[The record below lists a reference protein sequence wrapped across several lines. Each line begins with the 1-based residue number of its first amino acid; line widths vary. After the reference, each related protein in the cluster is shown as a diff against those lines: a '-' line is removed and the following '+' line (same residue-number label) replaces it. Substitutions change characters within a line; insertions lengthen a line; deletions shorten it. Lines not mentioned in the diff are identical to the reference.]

1 MCNEALVDSHR
12 LLAHLKEL
20 RVKKNS
26 GELDDEA
33 SLSLQ
38 ETRWRNRLDYDL
50 ISSCLQNF
58 NEDVRLE
65 VLGLLVES
73 KKSTLVFNERE
84 FHVILQFLTFNLG
97 ERLEFVPL
105 IKKTFKRM
113 KESLA
118 VLKRQTTQVEK
129 IESCRH
135 EVRDNLQLYEQLKK
149 EYEATATRSLA
160 SIAYYRKFFT
170 KIREICLNGLCPGS
184 THTRKK
190 NSLRILQLQEE
201 LLSPDFRESPW
212 TPDQADKL
220 LQCLL
225 LDTYETNK
233 EVSFRI
239 ITNISPCLL
248 KLDNEER
255 VDEIINVAL
264 RLGNSI
270 RPIDSI
276 TAGYMFK
283 VSLLSPVIENVL
295 LRHLKIDAVV
305 CDADDVTLWLII
317 VIIEQLREPAR
328 LANENIIIA
337 AARHSLYGYLF
348 CIKLLLSICDLR
360 SKHDHSLWRRTVDDL
375 IGLCLS
381 LNKSVSQIVNNSSP
395 EGHFPM
401 DLDGKH
407 LNEDVDDVEVAVTP
421 QMVLLCSWRT
431 VKEVSL
437 LFGYLS
443 EKSPIEGGGRV
454 GLLSGEQIV
463 EIGDHLVTLLCET
476 KHRGAFEQAH
486 VGFEQLCRRLW
497 RAEEERLKQL
507 PKLWLYQVLLD
518 ITGLS
523 PGNSK
528 LCATRR
534 SAGVPFMV
542 QALIASAPSVSKKS
556 DAAVFHSVMRIL
568 LGLTEFTEECQLS
581 GAKEL
586 LEKEDFFKAI
596 RSPSASPN
604 SSHSITMTEVKT
616 HALNIL
622 RALFKH
628 AQLGDLTRAYAA
640 DGLIAAIKSYDEK
653 TWAERNAATLLYSSL
668 ITRIFGVQR
677 TKDHVNLTVHN
688 KMTGRIFF
696 EKYPKLLP
704 FMLHELKV
712 FIEASDGLIKPS
724 VQSILL
730 LLSRLYLSYNSDS
743 GDVNWRIDEFVS
755 LVSGC
760 AKSRVYNTRELAAR
774 ALVPLLTGKT
784 VGAFVNS
791 LFEVMINRP
800 GDNVNLNLLHG
811 YMLQILEITK
821 SSLLTAPEA
830 PKLEAEGFVRG
841 SEWIL
846 QQLETCNDRPAAFPL
861 ATALVNVF
869 CELVRVSGV
878 MESAVAFDGILRRLL
893 RHINGENSL
902 KDRPGREVYEAA
914 AAGFLISLLDSK
926 LGGFEAVRGE
936 EYWGCWGSMLSHAN
950 YQVQIVAW
958 ERVVRAVEVNS
969 SGEFSWRTLRLA
981 LEGVNSVRNDPD
993 LQSVIFEFL
1002 CEVFDRGEGEFKGF
1016 YVGDNRLLEISET
1029 VLRIFR
1035 GDLPQDNASFF
1046 RLLGK
1051 TFGRLIRS
1059 SRRESQL
1066 IADVGSAV
1074 YEGFREHSWMGSAG
1088 IDCRI
1093 AIAGVIH
1100 DIYADSSENGRKCIN
1115 YENTLNWWTTLL
1127 NLLVDDSNQVRKLA
1141 SIALSKVPPES
1152 EVKCDSHS
1160 LELFFYKFSKIWS
1173 GEGGLLFAAYFVWS
1187 LALAEG
1193 DYEMDD
1199 SDVFN
1204 KCYNYESFE
1213 PLRISSL
1220 CEEYLNTLSDHYDI
1234 HAPFPA
1240 GVQTWLIHRLNIESS
1255 DCQDAQAL
1263 ITSYRNR
1270 LPPLSNKLD
1279 DILDPTCNDKL
1290 LQSLAFEKFLL
1301 VEEPHYHGTMH
1312 NSN

>member
-1 MCNEALVDSHR
+1 MCNRDPVDCHY
-12 LLAHLKEL
+12 LLNNLKKL
-20 RVKKNS
+20 RVKKHS
-26 GELDDEA
+26 GELDDEE

-38 ETRWRNRLDYDL
+38 ETKWRNHLDYHF
-50 ISSCLQNF
+50 ISSCLQSV
-58 NEDVRLE
+58 NEDMRLE

-84 FHVILQFLTFNLG
+84 LNFILEFLTFNLG

-105 IKKTFKRM
+105 IKKCFKRM

-149 EYEATATRSLA
+149 EYQEAATSSLT
-160 SIAYYRKFFT
+160 SITSYRTFFS
-170 KIREICLNGLCPGS
+170 KIREICLNGICPGS

-190 NSLRILQLQEE
+190 NSLRILQLQEDF
-201 LLSPDFRESPW
+201 LSPDFQESTW
-212 TPDQADKL
+212 SSDQAEKL
-220 LQCLL
+220 LRCML
-225 LDTYETNK
+225 LDTYEVNK
-233 EVSFRI
+233 EVAFRI
-239 ITNISPCLL
+239 ITNISPYLL
-248 KLDNEER
+248 KLDNEEI

-276 TAGYMFK
+276 TAGYMLK
-283 VSLLSPVIENVL
+283 VCLLSPVIKNVL
-295 LRHLKIDAVV
+295 SKHLKIDADI
-305 CDADDVTLWLII
+305 CDVDDITLWLII
-317 VIIEQLREPAR
+317 VIMKQLREPAR
-328 LANENIIIA
+328 LASENIIMA
-337 AARHSLYGYLF
+337 AAKHSLYGYLF
-348 CIKLLLSICDLR
+348 CIKLLLSSCDLR
-360 SKHDHSLWRRTVDDL
+360 SKHDHSLWQRTVGDL
-375 IGLCLS
+375 IDLCLS

-401 DLDGKH
+401 DLDDKH
-407 LNEDVDDVEVAVTP
+407 VNGDLDDMEVAVTP

-443 EKSPIEGGGRV
+443 EKSPIEEGGRM
-454 GLLSGEQIV
+454 GLLSMEQIV

-486 VGFEQLCRRLW
+486 VGFEQLCKRLW
-497 RAEEERLKQL
+497 RAEEEKLKQL

-523 PGNSK
+523 SGNSK

-542 QALIASAPSVSKKS
+542 QALIASAPSVSKKC
-556 DAAVFHSVMRIL
+556 DALVFHSVMRIL
-568 LGLTEFTEECQLS
+568 LGLTQFTEEHQLS
-581 GAKEL
+581 GAKDL
-586 LEKEDFFKAI
+586 LEKEDFFNGI
-596 RSPSASPN
+596 RNPTTSLN
-604 SSHSITMTEVKT
+604 STHSITMTEVKT

-628 AQLGDLTRAYAA
+628 AQLGELTRAYAA

-653 TWAERNAATLLYSSL
+653 TWAERNAATLLFSSL

-696 EKYPKLLP
+696 EKYPKLLS
-704 FMLHELKV
+704 FMLHELRV
-712 FIEASDGLIKPS
+712 FIEANDGLIKPS

-743 GDVNWRIDEFVS
+743 GDVNWRIDEFMS

-791 LFEVMINRP
+791 LFEVVIN
-800 GDNVNLNLLHG
+800 GLGVNVNLNLLHG

-830 PKLEAEGFVRG
+830 PKLEAQEFIKG

-846 QQLETCNDRPAAFPL
+846 QQLEISNDRPAAFPL
-861 ATALVNVF
+861 ATELVNVF
-869 CELVRVSGV
+869 CELLKINGARETSG
-878 MESAVAFDGILRRLL
+878 FDGIHRRLL
-893 RHINGENSL
+893 AHINGENSL
-902 KDRPGREVYEAA
+902 KDRPGREVYETAA
-914 AAGFLISLLDSK
+914 VNFLISLLGSK
-926 LGGFEAVRGE
+926 WERCQTLGDD
-936 EYWGCWGSMLSHAN
+936 EYLRCWGSMLSHAN
-950 YQVQIVAW
+950 YQVQIIAW
-958 ERVVRAVEVNS
+958 ERVIEAIPINS
-969 SGEFSWRTLRLA
+969 GKEFCLTTVRLA
-981 LEGVNSVRNDPD
+981 LESVNSVRNNPD

-1002 CEVFDRGEGEFKGF
+1002 YEVFIRSEGELESF
-1016 YVGDNRLLEISET
+1016 YIDDDNLLDISET
-1029 VLRIFR
+1029 VLRIFQGKR
-1035 GDLPQDNASFF
+1035 LLDNASFF

-1051 TFGRLIRS
+1051 SFGRLIRS
-1059 SRRESQL
+1059 SRSESQL
-1066 IADVGSAV
+1066 ILDSESAV
-1074 YEGFREHSWMGSAG
+1074 YYEFREHSWMGSVG
-1088 IDCRI
+1088 NDCRI
-1093 AIAGVIH
+1093 AIATVIH
-1100 DIYADSSENGRKCIN
+1100 DIYTDSSENERKCIN
-1115 YENTLNWWTTLL
+1115 YESTLNWWTTLL
-1127 NLLVDDSNQVRKLA
+1127 NLLVDDNNQVRKLA
-1141 SIALSKVPPES
+1141 SIALSKVPLES

-1160 LELFFYKFSKIWS
+1160 LKLFFDKFSKIWTDE
-1173 GEGGLLFAAYFVWS
+1173 GELLFAAYFVWS

-1204 KCYNYESFE
+1204 KCYNYEAFE

-1220 CEEYLNTLSDHYDI
+1220 CEEYLNTLSDHYNI

-1240 GVQTWLIHRLNIESS
+1240 GVRTWLIHRLNIEPS

-1301 VEEPHYHGTMH
+1301 LKDPHCHGAIH
-1312 NSN
+1312 NGN